1 MPGKPRIARPFP
13 ARSRMSAEQNSR
25 DGSAYLVVLGVLVIL
40 MVIAFTL
47 SKTTV
52 AGRWLTVRSSND
64 KKAMD
69 CAESA
74 TNLVYRMV
82 AEQTNDPK
90 MLYDIISFKK
100 VDLDSWFWKF
110 RLPQAMGAG
119 GVDPLA
125 FKNKNITEA
134 QTSGNGL
141 GMELS
146 VGPEMLLKLQQKY
159 DNKELSDLSEMI
171 KDMGGNVKISVLA
184 KIEKSYGILPKTENY
199 DIPGVTLDT
208 SKASQFS
215 DLKVGEF
222 LNSLMDDSEFKL
234 DITKMLVNC
243 IPEVNFGD
251 IVKKMVDKISINA
264 DFEWVAIPIPIGKIV
279 GSLLKGL
286 MSKLLGDNATLR
298 GFLSKTLLKDFKLAI
313 DLSDLKKSIRE
324 KILDIFPTELK
335 AFVGQVGWGV
345 TVEKIGIFQVET
357 TVEYQP
363 QGAAGTTFTKKLLTQ
378 RDFRVA
384 DIQPIAPDYSFFVAN
399 SALLFEDPK
408 TENTTGFSGG
418 KSIEW
423 DKGMGS
429 LVIHNLTFFDPEIF
443 NKLKDFA
450 GAVTSMNLEKIGN
463 SFFLPGLVRINGTDT
478 TVIRLN
484 FGLLDF
490 FSGGTFVD
498 AMKACEIVALLVN
511 DKTKNKHCK
520 PDGSPATQADHTF
533 IPGVG
538 ESLYG
543 TSIEGIPPIG
553 GWIALLNALINAMQ
567 KVLEDPNTYGE
578 AVGDFEKETKA
589 VGDSK
594 DKAKASLNN
603 LLSSIMENLSVPHFD
618 WPWLTDSKIWIPVP
632 KFYNKTHFFGDFH
645 AEFPLSMRIEGN
657 VWKKFSRVKMPM
669 FRIWVCLNWL
679 FSCPNI
685 DITLPPIPLVDNIVE
700 PYGYCSYP
708 PLEKSNSKADA
719 AQMAVEWSPND
730 PKNLPANV
738 YSPMQYLKKAS
749 YYYEKTSDFA
759 RDIENRTVEV
769 IDTEGKTQNAFVCDG
784 VTFVECKDGQGLFL
798 REMKVVGRGII
809 VAAGNIHLKS
819 ITRVDAKDQ
828 PPTMLSIV
836 ARNGALINNG
846 NNCVEAALYGDRGL
860 INPFYGKLKICGNL
874 VVNQFNREDCQG
886 TVNVHFESNRTH
898 SSFMSYFKNVAK
910 YDPTRY
916 HVSLSKKWRTYE
928 FVKN

>member
-1 MPGKPRIARPFP
+1 MTRR
-13 ARSRMSAEQNSR
+13 
-25 DGSAYLVVLGVLVIL
+25 GSAYLVVLGVLVIL
-40 MVIAFTL
+40 MAIAFTL

-64 KKAMD
+64 KKTMD

-82 AEQTNDPK
+82 AEEMNDPK

-100 VDLDSWFWKF
+100 VDMESWFWKF
-110 RLPQAMGAG
+110 RLPQVMAAG
-119 GVDPLA
+119 GVDPLQY
-125 FKNKNITEA
+125 KNKNISEA
-134 QTSGNGL
+134 ETSGNGL
-141 GMELS
+141 GASISL
-146 VGPEMLLKLQQKY
+146 GPEMLLKLQKKY
-159 DNKELSDLSEMI
+159 SNQELSDLNDMI
-171 KDMGGNVKISVLA
+171 KDMAGNVKITVTA
-184 KIEKSYGILPKTENY
+184 KIDKTYGILPKTEDY
-199 DIPGVTLDT
+199 DIPGITVDT
-208 SKASQFS
+208 SKASKFS

-222 LNSLMDDSEFKL
+222 LNSLMDDTEFKI

-243 IPEVNFGD
+243 IPEINFGD
-251 IVKKMVDKISINA
+251 IVKKMIDKVSINM
-264 DFEWVAIPIPIGKIV
+264 DLEWVAIPIPIGKII
-279 GSLLKGL
+279 GSLLSGL
-286 MSKLLGDNATLR
+286 TKKLLGDNATLR
-298 GFLSKTLLKDFKLAI
+298 GFLSNTLLKDFKLAI

-324 KILDIFPTELK
+324 KILDIFPTEIK
-335 AFVGQVGWGV
+335 TMVGQIGWGV

-363 QGAAGTTFTKKLLTQ
+363 QGALGTTYTKKLLTQ

-384 DIQPIAPDYSFFVAN
+384 DIQPIAPDHSFFVAN
-399 SALLFEDPK
+399 TALLFEDKVAENPK
-408 TENTTGFSGG
+408 GFKGDGKIGGSNTPVA
-418 KSIEW
+418 IEW
-423 DKGMGS
+423 EKGMGS
-429 LVIHNLTFFDPEIF
+429 LVIHNLTFFDESIF
-443 NKLKDFA
+443 KKLKDFA
-450 GAVTSMNLEKIGN
+450 GAVTSMNFEKIGN
-463 SFFLPGLVRINGTDT
+463 SFFLPGLVRINGTPQ

-490 FSGGTFVD
+490 FSGGSFVD

-511 DKTKNKHCK
+511 DKGKNRHVHQ
-520 PDGSPATQADHTF
+520 DGGNCSPAEHKF

-538 ESLYG
+538 ESLYA
-543 TSIEGIPPIG
+543 TNIEGIPPIG
-553 GWIALLNALINAMQ
+553 GWIALLNALINAIQ

-578 AVGDFEKETKA
+578 AVGNFDKEAKA

-594 DKAKASLNN
+594 DQAKAALNN

-632 KFYNKTHFFGDFH
+632 KFYNKTHLFGDFF
-645 AEFPLSMRIEGN
+645 AEFPLSLRVEGN

-669 FRIWVCLNWL
+669 FRIWICLNWL

-685 DITLPPIPLVDNIVE
+685 DITLPPIPIVDNIVE
-700 PYGYCSYP
+700 PYGYCTYP
-708 PLEKSNSKADA
+708 PLENSSGKADKT
-719 AQMAVEWSPND
+719 QMGKEWSPDD
-730 PKNLPANV
+730 PKNLPSNI

-749 YYYEKTSDFA
+749 YYYEKTSDFS
-759 RDIENRTVEV
+759 RDIENRTIEV
-769 IDTEGKTQNAFVCDG
+769 VDSEGNTQKAFNCDG

-798 REMKVVGRGII
+798 KEMKVVGRGMI

-819 ITRVDAKDQ
+819 ITRVDGKDQ

-836 ARNGALINNG
+836 ARNGMLINSGQTNIDA
-846 NNCVEAALYGDRGL
+846 CLYGDRGL
-860 INPFYGKLKICGNL
+860 MNPFYGKLKICGNL
-874 VVNQFNREDCQG
+874 VVNQFSREDCQG
-886 TVNVHFESNRTH
+886 TVNVHYESNRTH